1 MDKDSLIE
9 RLTNLINSIT
19 GEPKVRTK
27 FFVEEFTEDIDLD
40 KPAVIQITSIYRPDY
55 QETFYSK
62 EYFQWDE
69 TEDGPLPGIK
79 LFRDMEIYFEVDHT
93 EK

>member
-1 MDKDSLIE
+1 MDKNSLIE
-9 RLTNLINSIT
+9 RLTNIIGSIT
-19 GEPKVRTK
+19 GESGFRTK
-27 FFVEEFTEDIDLD
+27 FFTEEFIEDIDLD
-40 KPAVIQITSIYRPDY
+40 KPAVITITSVYRSDY
-55 QETFYSK
+55 QETFYFK

-79 LFRDMEIYFEVDHT
+79 LFRDMEIYLEVDHT

>member
-1 MDKDSLIE
+1 MDKESLIE
-9 RLTNLINSIT
+9 RLTNLLNSIT
-19 GEPKVRTK
+19 GEPKIRTK

-40 KPAVIQITSIYRPDY
+40 KPAVIQITSIYRPEY
-55 QETFYSK
+55 QVILYSK

-79 LFRDMEIYFEVDHT
+79 LFRDMEIYLEVYHT

>member
-1 MDKDSLIE
+1 MDKNSLIE
-9 RLTNLINSIT
+9 RLTNLLNSIT
-19 GEPKVRTK
+19 GEPKIRTK

-40 KPAVIQITSIYRPDY
+40 KPAVIQITSIYRPEY

-69 TEDGPLPGIK
+69 TEDEYSPGNKALPGHGNIS
-79 LFRDMEIYFEVDHT
+79 
-93 EK
+93 